1 MRFEYYAPRTM
12 DEAFVLL
19 DQYHDRAK
27 VIAGG
32 TDLLAQ
38 IDAGVHRPEHVID
51 IEGVGLSYLSFDHS
65 VGLKIGAATPL
76 RTLESSDLLKEKY
89 PAIRSAAG
97 EIGSVAIRNVGTLG
111 GNICNASPCA
121 DSVPA
126 LIGLG
131 AGLKIVGSSGER
143 VVPLEAFFTGPGLT
157 LLQGN
162 ELLAEVQVPLP
173 PSGTQTAYI
182 KHKIRDSIDLA
193 IVNVAAMTLM
203 DDGVCRDAKLVV
215 GSAGPTVFR
224 AREAEH
230 VLEGNALDDELIRR
244 AAVLAAKESKPITDS
259 RASAEYRRAMIE
271 VLTCRAIQR
280 AESFVKAG

>member
-1 MRFEYYAPRTM
+1 MRFEYYAPKTM
-12 DEAFVLL
+12 DEAFILL
-19 DQYHDRAK
+19 DQYRDRAK

-38 IDAGVHRPEHVID
+38 IDAGVHRPAHVID

-65 VGLKIGAATPL
+65 EGLKIGGATPL
-76 RTLESSDLLKEKY
+76 CNLESSDLLREKY
-89 PAIRSAAG
+89 PAVCSAAG
-97 EIGSVAIRNVGTLG
+97 EVGSVAIRNVGTLG

-121 DSVPA
+121 DTVPA

-193 IVNVAAMTLM
+193 IVNVAAVILI
-203 DDGVCRDAKLVV
+203 DDGVCRDVKLVV

-230 VLEGNALDDELIRR
+230 VLKGNTLDDERIGR

-259 RASAEYRRAMIE
+259 RGSAEYRRDMIE
-271 VLTCRAIQR
+271 VLTGRAIRQ
-280 AESFVKAG
+280 AGSFVKAD

>member
-1 MRFEYYAPRTM
+1 
-12 DEAFVLL
+12 
-19 DQYHDRAK
+19 
-27 VIAGG
+27 
-32 TDLLAQ
+32 
-38 IDAGVHRPEHVID
+38 VID

-65 VGLKIGAATPL
+65 EGLKIGGATPL
-76 RTLESSDLLKEKY
+76 CNLESSDLLREKY
-89 PAIRSAAG
+89 PAVCSAAG
-97 EIGSVAIRNVGTLG
+97 EVGSVAIRNVGTLG

-121 DSVPA
+121 DTVPA

-193 IVNVAAMTLM
+193 IVNVAAVILI
-203 DDGVCRDAKLVV
+203 DDGVCRDVKLVV

-230 VLEGNALDDELIRR
+230 VLKGNTLDDERIGR

-259 RASAEYRRAMIE
+259 RGSAEYRRDMIE
-271 VLTCRAIQR
+271 VLTGRAIRQ
-280 AESFVKAG
+280 AGSFVKAD